1 MNQKLF
7 YVIAYIVA
15 INLLS
20 FMIML
25 IDKSRAKHKGWRIPE
40 AVLLLIDLLGG
51 SIGGIIAMDFLPHK
65 SKHLLF
71 SVGLPIMVVV
81 EYGAFAVW
89 FYLNRMEFL
98 Y

>member
-1 MNQKLF
+1 MELF
-7 YVIAYIVA
+7 YIIFYIVI
-15 INLLS
+15 INLIS
-20 FMIML
+20 FFAMW
-25 IDKSRAKHKGWRIPE
+25 IDKARAKRDKWRIPE
-40 AVLLLIDLLGG
+40 LVLLLIDLLGG

-71 SVGLPIMVVV
+71 SVGLPIMILV

-89 FYLNRMEFL
+89 YFINRMSFL